1 MTIATTHRTTCI
13 MRRTRAMCVRFTDLE
28 LTTIRDRA
36 ALCSTPIGRYIRE
49 TALGHS
55 PAVPRRVGD
64 AEVIRQLA
72 RIGNTLNQLAR
83 VAHTCGRLDDVET
96 LQPTVETLAAT
107 LRKIA

>member
-1 MTIATTHRTTCI
+1 

-49 TALGHS
+49 TALGYS
-55 PAVPRRVGD
+55 LVVPRRAGD

-72 RIGNTLNQLAR
+72 RIGNNLNQLAR
-83 VAHTCGRLDDVET
+83 VAHMSGRMDDVET
-96 LQPTVETLAAT
+96 LQATVETLTAA